1 MPDETPQRSAL
12 ASPWLTAVLL
22 LAVLVLGSLAALEVY
37 DDRSRST
44 AAPAAATVP
53 ALGEVARTR
62 LQDLAARSA
71 EDVLSYRHDT
81 FDEDVESTSRR
92 LTPEFAAEYAA
103 GMERVRADTL
113 ADQIDQRS
121 TAVATGVVS
130 ASDARAE
137 VLVFVNQET
146 TAAATGARRVE
157 RNRLVVRL
165 ERHGGAWTVAGVTS
179 LG

>member
-1 MPDETPQRSAL
+1 MSDETSQRSAL

-22 LAVLVLGSLAALEVY
+22 LAALVLGSLAGLEAY

-44 AAPAAATVP
+44 VAPAAARVP

-62 LQDLAARSA
+62 LQDRAARSA
-71 EDVLSYRHDT
+71 EDVLTYRHDT

-92 LTPEFAAEYAA
+92 LTPEFATEYAA
-103 GMERVRADTL
+103 AMERVRADTMT
-113 ADQIDQRS
+113 DEIDQRA
-121 TAVATGVVS
+121 TAVAAGVVS

-146 TAAATGARRVE
+146 TAGTTGARRVE
-157 RNRLVVRL
+157 RNRLVVQL